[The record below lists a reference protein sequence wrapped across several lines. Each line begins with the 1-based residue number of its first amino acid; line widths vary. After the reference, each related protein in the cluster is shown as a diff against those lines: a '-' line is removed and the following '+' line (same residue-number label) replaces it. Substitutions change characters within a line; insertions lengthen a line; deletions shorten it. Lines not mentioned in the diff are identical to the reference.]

1 MATAKISTRLA
12 IHNILCA
19 LDLSPDSER
28 ILDYAQLIARRY
40 DARLY
45 IAHVVPHSD
54 PTSPPVEMLRPD
66 QHPLTREAHQHLAQL
81 ATRPGSPVAH
91 SEILVGRGL
100 VPGTVLLAMIPNHS
114 IDFVVLGTTGRKG
127 WDKFMLGSVAEQ
139 IFEQVNCPVLTVGP
153 KALRKAA
160 PPSIQ
165 QVLFPTDLSP
175 ESRAGLPYALSL
187 AQEYQALLTLLFLVH
202 PDVQSQEERLRF
214 KGLYEPQLRAL
225 IPAEVKQW
233 CNVEYRV
240 DFDVR
245 AKGIVRIAG
254 ETGAD
259 VIVLGVRGSQTFAA
273 LMSHLPGPTAY
284 EVVSEAPCPVLT
296 VRAG

>member
-1 MATAKISTRLA
+1 MATAQISTRLA

-19 LDLSPDSER
+19 VDLSADSER

-40 DARLY
+40 DSRLY
-45 IAHVVPHSD
+45 IAHVVPHAD
-54 PTSPPVEMLRPD
+54 PTSPPVEMMRPD
-66 QHPLTREAHQHLAQL
+66 QHPLTREAHQQLAQL
-81 ATRPGSPVAH
+81 ATRPGSPLSH

-114 IDFVVLGTTGRKG
+114 VDFMVLGTSGRKG

-153 KALRKAA
+153 KAVRKTA
-160 PPSIQ
+160 PPAIRHI
-165 QVLFPTDLSP
+165 LFPTDLSL

-187 AQEYQALLTLLFLVH
+187 AQEYQATLTLLFLVH
-202 PDVQSQEERLRF
+202 PDVQSLEERLRF

-225 IPAEVKQW
+225 IPAETEQW
-233 CNVEYRV
+233 CTVKYRV

-259 VIVLGVRGSQTFAA
+259 NRKS
-273 LMSHLPGPTAY
+273 
-284 EVVSEAPCPVLT
+284 VV
-296 VRAG
+296 